1 MLIVRLS
8 IALES
13 RVKLLLQRR
22 VVSHVQLQLHKL
34 LGHLVRRP
42 LGEDPQ
48 DGPPGLV
55 HLDPPAEGQPAGA
68 GALNTNISFHVE
80 NISQSPKI
88 IVWRLTWSMISL
100 SCITLTPISL
110 SSLPKQ

>member
-1 MLIVRLS
+1 MTRIATRTDHKFVLIVRQS
-8 IALES
+8 IALEQS
-13 RVKLLLQRR
+13 HELLLQRAI
-22 VVSHVQLQLHKL
+22 VSHVQLQLHEL
-34 LGHLVRRP
+34 LRHLVRRP

-80 NISQSPKI
+80 NISQSPKY
-88 IVWRLTWSMISL
+88 
-100 SCITLTPISL
+100 
-110 SSLPKQ
+110 

>member
-22 VVSHVQLQLHKL
+22 VVSHVQLQLHEL

-80 NISQSPKI
+80 NISQSPKY
-88 IVWRLTWSMISL
+88 
-100 SCITLTPISL
+100 
-110 SSLPKQ
+110 